1 MGRYISRGGFGNRG
15 NRVLLLESRGTGGL
29 IADYRE
35 RATGR
40 RLRRSLETTDL
51 NVAKGKIAT
60 ILEQQKASRP
70 TTNHDGDAVLYVI
83 QRGDDGPI
91 KVGISRRLKNR
102 ISQLQNG
109 SAEKLRVLRVY
120 KMADVERAVHAE
132 LEKRARLEGEWFP
145 ADLVSAVD
153 RFFNMDFDT
162 TRKRARIKRDEI
174 TAKAE
179 YLMSAG
185 LCSVDTITEV

>member
-1 MGRYISRGGFGNRG
+1 
-15 NRVLLLESRGTGGL
+15 
-29 IADYRE
+29 
-35 RATGR
+35 
-40 RLRRSLETTDL
+40 
-51 NVAKGKIAT
+51 VAKEKIAT
-60 ILEQQKASRP
+60 ILEQQNASTP
-70 TTNHDGDAVLYVI
+70 TTSHNGDTILYVV

-102 ISQLQNG
+102 VSQLQNG

-120 KMADVERAVHAE
+120 KMADVERAVHGE
-132 LEKRARLEGEWFP
+132 LERRARLEGEWFP
-145 ADLVSAVD
+145 ADLLLAVD
-153 RFFNMDFDT
+153 RFFNVDFDT

-185 LCSVDTITEV
+185 FCSVDTITEV

>member
-1 MGRYISRGGFGNRG
+1 MSRYINRG
-15 NRVLLLESRGTGGL
+15 RFGVRRNRVVLLESRSTGDL
-29 IADYRE
+29 AADYRE
-35 RATGR
+35 KATGK

-51 NVAKGKIAT
+51 DVAKEKIAT
-60 ILEQQKASRP
+60 ILEQQNASTP
-70 TTNHDGDAVLYVI
+70 TTSHNGDTILYVV

-102 ISQLQNG
+102 VSQLQNG

-120 KMADVERAVHAE
+120 KMADVERAVHGE
-132 LEKRARLEGEWFP
+132 LERLARLEGEWFP
-145 ADLVSAVD
+145 ADLLLAVD
-153 RFFNMDFDT
+153 RFFNVDFDT